1 MCIREGVMCIN
12 SWQEEGMF
20 KGTIFLDSP
29 GKRQRV
35 GGRQGEREN
44 ENNLAPYCADVLFLA
59 DSREVAACKGT
70 LQ

>member
-1 MCIREGVMCIN
+1 
-12 SWQEEGMF
+12 MF

>member
-1 MCIREGVMCIN
+1 MYIYTLISKDVNNTNNICAKEM
-12 SWQEEGMF
+12 E
-20 KGTIFLDSP
+20 KD
-29 GKRQRV
+29 
-35 GGRQGEREN
+35 QGEREN